1 MIEIDFQIP
10 QEIVDFIKAEKGQ
23 DVKTYIQNEVLN
35 PIIEKYQKV
44 YKEKRIKDIEVEVTK
59 EINKIKKAFKIKIS
73 EEKK

>member
-10 QEIVDFIKAEKGQ
+10 QEIVDFIKDEKGQ

-44 YKEKRIKDIEVEVTK
+44 YKEKRIKDIDVEVNK